1 MADRGVTETDLPGRP
16 EDAGDDV
23 GDPAVITGGT
33 DDPTRSG
40 VRVDPAA
47 EVGAGPGE
55 GGPPDVG
62 STGADPRAVEPV
74 DGVRRAV
81 RALLRHPLVTTAVLV
96 GGIALANAWWIWT
109 HRYLGGF
116 DPDESSY
123 LSTALRIQ
131 RSIDPRSPV
140 DFVRAVL
147 SSGHGVAVPTFSLPF
162 LLVGPRDPRTAMMLQ
177 PVLQVFIGVAVA
189 GITRRL
195 ARPSVAIVAGCW
207 VALLPTVTTAVQ
219 SYWYG
224 LGAAAALSAAVW
236 ALLESDRGRNRMIWL
251 VGVAVGLMLLS
262 RTMTLGYLPACG
274 LAVLVVCWGD
284 RRGLL
289 RGVGALVLGVVI
301 ASPWYLLNRDAIF
314 GYLLSFGYG
323 KRAELFGQPGFA
335 DRISLRW
342 ERYVTGFLPN
352 SFSVDLTYPLAFT
365 VVVMCGIVVV
375 RCLRGRPPR
384 DMQVR
389 SYLAVVA
396 VVIAGTAALV
406 STANNGVWFE
416 LPLVV
421 MMVPMFAA
429 ALAQLPRPL
438 WLGAATIALV
448 VGVGN
453 LVGALWLTPWNPDRP
468 VSHFEWGFSEYDER
482 FVPSR
487 RADHEAAAAEWW
499 SLSQELEQAMR
510 EISPD
515 GRSAAFVVTGNTH
528 LVNAGTIRM
537 AAELD
542 SWDPTVIIPD
552 TTSAATRVRELSPT
566 VTTDRTAERVLVVG
580 LHDQILW
587 PLDAD
592 VLTYLDEAEQRGY
605 RIVDRFP
612 MPRGGEF
619 VILRRPDPADAGG

>member
-1 MADRGVTETDLPGRP
+1 MGDRGFPDADLSAGQGVSPSLLDDNDGGRTEGEVVCLKNDPEGVAPGTEPGVTPAEPGGGGGGG
-16 EDAGDDV
+16 DAQ
-23 GDPAVITGGT
+23 
-33 DDPTRSG
+33 
-40 VRVDPAA
+40 
-47 EVGAGPGE
+47 PGLL
-55 GGPPDVG
+55 
-62 STGADPRAVEPV
+62 
-74 DGVRRAV
+74 RRALGMV
-81 RALLRHPLVTTAVLV
+81 LKHPLVTVAIVV
-96 GGIALANAWWIWT
+96 GVVAAANAWWIWT

-207 VALLPTVTTAVQ
+207 VALLPTLTPAVQ

-224 LGAAAALSAAVW
+224 LGAAAALVGAVW
-236 ALLESDRGRNRMIWL
+236 ALLESDRGRNRIIWL
-251 VGVAVGLMLLS
+251 FALAVGLMLLS

-274 LAVLVVCWGD
+274 VAVLVVCWGD
-284 RRGLL
+284 RRGLF
-289 RGVGALVLGVVI
+289 RGIGALVLGVVI
-301 ASPWYLLNRDAIF
+301 ASPWYLLNRNAIF

-323 KRAELFGQPGFA
+323 ERAELFGQAGFGN
-335 DRISLRW
+335 RVSLRW
-342 ERYVTGFLPN
+342 ERYVNGLSPIWFPGELIVPIA
-352 SFSVDLTYPLAFT
+352 VAVGALCAVT
-365 VVVMCGIVVV
+365 VY
-375 RCLRGRPPR
+375 RCLRRRPPAGMEPR
-384 DMQVR
+384 A
-389 SYLAVVA
+389 YLAIGAA
-396 VVIAGTAALV
+396 VVVGTAALI

-421 MMVPMFAA
+421 LVVPLVVGAV
-429 ALAQLPRPL
+429 AQLPRPV
-438 WLGAATIALV
+438 WLVAATAALA
-448 VGVGN
+448 VGAVN
-453 LVGALWLTPWNPDRP
+453 LVGALWFTSWDVDRP
-468 VSHFEWGFSEYDER
+468 VSHYEWGFSEYDER
-482 FVPSR
+482 FAPST
-487 RADHEAAAAEWW
+487 RAEHEAAAGDWW
-499 SLSQELEQAMR
+499 ALSQEIEQAMR
-510 EISPD
+510 SISPD
-515 GRSAAFVVTGNTH
+515 ARTAAFVVTGNTH

-542 SWDPTVIIPD
+542 SWDPTIIIPD
-552 TTSAATRVRELSPT
+552 TTSASTRSRELSPT
-566 VTTDRTAERVLVVG
+566 VTTDRPAERVLVVG

-592 VLTYLDEAEQRGY
+592 VLTYLDEAEQQGY
-605 RIVDRFP
+605 RVVDRFR

-619 VILRRPDPADAGG
+619 VILRRPDASATGSAGG